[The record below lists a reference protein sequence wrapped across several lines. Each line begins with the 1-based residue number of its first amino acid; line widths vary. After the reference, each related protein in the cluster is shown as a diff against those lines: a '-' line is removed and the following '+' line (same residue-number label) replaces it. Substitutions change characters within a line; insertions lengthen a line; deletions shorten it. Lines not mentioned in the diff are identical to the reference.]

1 MEGKAGCFH
10 LCVVCNV
17 SSSLSPTETGCDLN
31 ELDEDK
37 VQLELWEIL
46 YNYVLGFGPNV
57 CLAALVL
64 CQFYVGVVSKK
75 TFEFGCCD

>member
-46 YNYVLGFGPNV
+46 YNYVLGFDFDFGAV
-57 CLAALVL
+57 SIL
-64 CQFYVGVVSKK
+64 CRCSI
-75 TFEFGCCD
+75 